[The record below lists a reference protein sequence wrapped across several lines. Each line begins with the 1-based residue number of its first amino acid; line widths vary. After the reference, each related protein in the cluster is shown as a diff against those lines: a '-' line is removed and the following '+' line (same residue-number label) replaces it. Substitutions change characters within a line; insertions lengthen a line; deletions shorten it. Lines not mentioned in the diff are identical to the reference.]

1 MIEHTIFLKKR
12 WRKFY
17 IKVECHVELFALTH
31 VIIKKGH
38 HQHFNHL
45 KKPKSTHFFLYSELD
60 TFFKAT
66 FKVLMVIWYDNQ
78 YFENGRSTLFTK
90 GNCQHQHKQKIFLVG
105 CVVVFYAVY
114 DSLYIVLRGNIIF
127 LLLNPIMNINLS

>member
-17 IKVECHVELFALTH
+17 IKVKCHVELFALTH
-31 VIIKKGH
+31 VIIKRGH
-38 HQHFNHL
+38 HQHFNHF
-45 KKPKSTHFFLYSELD
+45 KKSKSTHFFLYSEFD

-66 FKVLMVIWYDNQ
+66 FKVLMVIYMIINILKMEEVLCLQ
-78 YFENGRSTLFTK
+78 RETVNTK
-90 GNCQHQHKQKIFLVG
+90 TSKKIFLVG
-105 CVVVFYAVY
+105 CVVVFCAVY

-127 LLLNPIMNINLS
+127 LLLNPIMDINLS

>member
-31 VIIKKGH
+31 VIIKRGH
-38 HQHFNHL
+38 HQHFNHF
-45 KKPKSTHFFLYSELD
+45 KKSKSTHFFLYSDFD
-60 TFFKAT
+60 TFIKAT

-90 GNCQHQHKQKIFLVG
+90 GNCQQQKKIIFLVG
-105 CVVVFYAVY
+105 CVVVFCVVY
-114 DSLYIVLRGNIIF
+114 DSLKYRSARKYHF
-127 LLLNPIMNINLS
+127 SSP

>member
-31 VIIKKGH
+31 VIIKRGH

-45 KKPKSTHFFLYSELD
+45 KKSKSTHFFLYSEFD

-90 GNCQHQHKQKIFLVG
+90 GNCQHQNKQKNLFSRMRCSVL
-105 CVVVFYAVY
+105 C
-114 DSLYIVLRGNIIF
+114 SLWQFEISFFAEISFFFSLIR
-127 LLLNPIMNINLS
+127 